1 MTTKIFEELPSRDNR
16 PAPAGVER
24 PGPTNMKEKM
34 EKKVRQAVYDIRY
47 RARRE
52 GVDIKQAFADYI
64 KGIRNRPGQSTLNGQ
79 ELNMVKA
86 KLFGGTMAEDYN
98 IEEFASN
105 SVAKA
110 LFKVFVEGVEEEFIL
125 GEEYIQEL
133 NSMPDRKYKV
143 RVTDKNGTSYVRYAT
158 RDKISDLR
166 ANPNIESVEMTEYGE
181 PYEGERSKGEQ
192 TTKSKRGDNDGN
204 LANNYPPYDKVTR
217 GDVVA
222 GARGQDQ
229 MGGKKKVKEDLD
241 FIEEKKNSK
250 KGGRFYDIKRKSKKP
265 NQVTLFPEAGKT
277 HNEEFFLE
285 DAVST
290 AQQEFM
296 GMVHAYK
303 KGEMKNASPEVK
315 KAAKEMSDEEA
326 KKFASTKHE
335 GLPQH
340 VKKEVKEET
349 ACDSSESQRDTR
361 GDYAKKEMIR
371 NRLRSGLG
379 VKNPIVMVSDDGEVK
394 EGAGLSVGISKAVG
408 NLLSNPRTS
417 PEQGAKNFQ
426 KNFADPVGNAVKG
439 ALRAVVL
446 PKDMSPEA
454 QKARNN
460 KYRPEEVELEG
471 EMIDE
476 RRREDKGTPRKPR
489 DPAVEFLR
497 SRNKGGMMTRSGE
510 TIAKHEAKR
519 GVKKDRTSEVNP
531 EPPANPPAEKLA
543 RKKAQAERQREIGR
557 EMQSSRFD

>member
-52 GVDIKQAFADYI
+52 GVDIKQAYSQYMQ
-64 KGIRNRPGQSTLNGQ
+64 NSSLNGQ
-79 ELNMVKA
+79 ERNLVKA
-86 KLFGGTMAEDYN
+86 KIFGRPMAEDYN

-110 LFKVFVEGVEEEFIL
+110 LFKVFVESVEEESIL
-125 GEEYIQEL
+125 DLQEL
-133 NSMPDRKYKV
+133 KKGYVKKEIERVDSQSGVGKYKV

-158 RDKISDLR
+158 RDKISELR
-166 ANPNIESVEMTEYGE
+166 ANPNIESVEMTGYGE

-192 TTKSKRGDNDGN
+192 TAKSKRGDNDGN

-229 MGGKKKVKEDLD
+229 MGGKRKVKEDLD

-250 KGGRFYDIKRKSKKP
+250 KQRFYNVMRGKNTGRVK
-265 NQVTLFPEAGKT
+265 LFPEVGKSY
-277 HNEEFFLE
+277 NEEFFPE
-285 DAVST
+285 SAVSI
-290 AQQEFM
+290 AQATFM
-296 GMVHAYK
+296 RMVRAYQT
-303 KGEMKNASPEVK
+303 GEMPNASPEVK
-315 KAAKEMSDEEA
+315 KAAKEMSTKEVH
-326 KKFASTKHE
+326 KFASTKNE

-349 ACDSSESQRDTR
+349 ACDSSEPQRDTR
-361 GDYAKKEMIR
+361 GDYAKTNLIK
-371 NRLRSGLG
+371 NKLRSGLG

-426 KNFADPVGNAVKG
+426 KNVADPVGNAVKG
-439 ALRAVVL
+439 TVRTVVQ
-446 PKDMSPEA
+446 PANMSPEA

-471 EMIDE
+471 EIIDE
-476 RRREDKGTPRKPR
+476 TH
-489 DPAVEFLR
+489 L
-497 SRNKGGMMTRSGE
+497 
-510 TIAKHEAKR
+510 
-519 GVKKDRTSEVNP
+519 GVKASLISMRSKTKRPGME
-531 EPPANPPAEKLA
+531 ALA
-543 RKKAQAERQREIGR
+543 RTQDSDDADLGRQKSKKIRTQQANQEKKRKSKEEEDDDDYNNHPSLDARGR
-557 EMQSSRFD
+557 NPSMR

>member
-52 GVDIKQAFADYI
+52 GVDIKQAYSQYMQ
-64 KGIRNRPGQSTLNGQ
+64 NSSLNGQ
-79 ELNMVKA
+79 ERNLVKA
-86 KLFGGTMAEDYN
+86 KIFGRPMAEDYN

-192 TTKSKRGDNDGN
+192 TAKSKRGDNDGN

-229 MGGKKKVKEDLD
+229 MGGKRKVKEDLD

-250 KGGRFYDIKRKSKKP
+250 KQRFYNVMRGKNTGRVK
-265 NQVTLFPEAGKT
+265 LFPEVGKSY
-277 HNEEFFLE
+277 NEEFFPE
-285 DAVST
+285 SAVST
-290 AQQEFM
+290 AQQKFM
-296 GMVHAYK
+296 GMVHAYQ
-303 KGEMKNASPEVK
+303 KGEMPNASPEVK
-315 KAAKEMSDEEA
+315 KAAKEMSTKEA
-326 KKFASTKHE
+326 TKFASTKHE

-349 ACDSSESQRDTR
+349 ACDSSEPQRDTR
-361 GDYAKKEMIR
+361 GDYAKTNLIK
-371 NRLRSGLG
+371 NKLRSGLG

-426 KNFADPVGNAVKG
+426 KNVADPVGNAVKG
-439 ALRAVVL
+439 AARAVVQ
-446 PKDMSPEA
+446 PANMSPEA
-454 QKARNN
+454 QKARKD
-460 KYRPEEVELEG
+460 KYRPEEVELKG
-471 EMIDE
+471 EVIDE
-476 RRREDKGTPRKPR
+476 THLGVKASLISMRSKTKRPGMEALARTQNSDEADLPRQKSKKIRAQQANQKEKRKPKEEDDDDYNNHPSLDAR
-489 DPAVEFLR
+489 G
-497 SRNKGGMMTRSGE
+497 RNPSMR
-510 TIAKHEAKR
+510 
-519 GVKKDRTSEVNP
+519 
-531 EPPANPPAEKLA
+531 
-543 RKKAQAERQREIGR
+543 
-557 EMQSSRFD
+557 

>member
-1 MTTKIFEELPSRDNR
+1 MTTKIFEELPSRDNS
-16 PAPAGVER
+16 PAPAGAER
-24 PGPTNMKEKM
+24 PGPTNMKEKV

-52 GVDIKQAFADYI
+52 GVDIRQAYSQYMQ
-64 KGIRNRPGQSTLNGQ
+64 NSSLNGQ
-79 ELNMVKA
+79 ERNLVKA
-86 KLFGGTMAEDYN
+86 KIFGRPMAEDYN

-110 LFKVFVEGVEEEFIL
+110 LFKVFVEGVETEEPTL

-181 PYEGERSKGEQ
+181 PYEGERTSGDRTAAAKAGKDYDGDGKVESGAKEYRGSVHNAIQ
-192 TTKSKRGDNDGN
+192 RKRGGSPDGRDTSN
-204 LANNYPPYDKVTR
+204 
-217 GDVVA
+217 
-222 GARGQDQ
+222 
-229 MGGKKKVKEDLD
+229 VKEDID
-241 FIEEKKNSK
+241 FFEEKKNSK
-250 KGGRFYDIKRKSKKP
+250 KGGKFYDIKRKNKKP
-265 NQVTLFPEAGKT
+265 NKVTLFPEAGKT

-285 DAVST
+285 DAVNT
-290 AQQEFM
+290 AKATFM
-296 GMVHAYK
+296 RMVHAYK
-303 KGEMKNASPEVK
+303 KGEMPNASLEVK
-315 KAAKEMSDEEA
+315 KAAGEMSSNEA
-326 KKFASTKHE
+326 KKFASTKNE

-340 VKKEVKEET
+340 VKNEVKEET
-349 ACDSSESQRDTR
+349 ACDSSEPQRDTR

-379 VKNPIVMVSDDGEVK
+379 IKNPIVMVSDDGEVK

-408 NLLSNPRTS
+408 SLLSNPRTS

-439 ALRAVVL
+439 AVRAVVQ
-446 PKDMSPEA
+446 PANMSPEA

-460 KYRPEEVELEG
+460 KYRPEEVEFEG

-489 DPAVEFLR
+489 DPAVEFVR
-497 SRNKGGMMTRSGE
+497 SRNEEGMMTRSGE
-510 TIAKHEAKR
+510 TIAKHKAKR

-531 EPPANPPAEKLA
+531 EPPANPPAKKLA
-543 RKKAQAERQREIGR
+543 TKKAQAERQREIGR

>member
-16 PAPAGVER
+16 PAPARAER

-52 GVDIKQAFADYI
+52 GVDIKQAYSQYMQ
-64 KGIRNRPGQSTLNGQ
+64 NSSLNGQ
-79 ELNMVKA
+79 ERNLVKA
-86 KLFGGTMAEDYN
+86 KIFGRPMAEDYN

-110 LFKVFVEGVEEEFIL
+110 LFKVFVEGVEEESIL

-133 NSMPDRKYKV
+133 SNMPDRKYKV

-192 TTKSKRGDNDGN
+192 TAKSKRGDNDGN

-265 NQVTLFPEAGKT
+265 NQVTLFPEVGKS
-277 HNEEFFLE
+277 HNEEFLPE
-285 DAVST
+285 DAVSI
-290 AQQEFM
+290 AQANF
-296 GMVHAYK
+296 GRMVRAYQ
-303 KGEMKNASPEVK
+303 KGEMPNASPEVK
-315 KAAKEMSDEEA
+315 KAAEEMSTKEA
-326 KKFASTKHE
+326 HKFASTKNK

-340 VKKEVKEET
+340 VKTEVKEET
-349 ACDSSESQRDTR
+349 ACDSSEPQRDTR

-394 EGAGLSVGISKAVG
+394 EDLQATVKSGLDVATKFMKT
-408 NLLSNPRTS
+408 N
-417 PEQGAKNFQ
+417 
-426 KNFADPVGNAVKG
+426 PVGKAASAVLAPVGTGRGTVTG
-439 ALRAVVL
+439 A
-446 PKDMSPEA
+446 E
-454 QKARNN
+454 QKRNVA
-460 KYRPEEVELEG
+460 KEEV

-476 RRREDKGTPRKPR
+476 RRRQDKGTPRPAR
-489 DPAVEFLR
+489 DPAIEISR
-497 SRNKGGMMTRSGE
+497 SKPMFQGLMTRSGK
-510 TIAKHEAKR
+510 TLTQHKNAR

-531 EPPANPPAEKLA
+531 EPPTNPPAEKLA
-543 RKKAQAERQREIGR
+543 RKKAEVRRQREIGR
-557 EMQSSRFD
+557 EMQSSPFD